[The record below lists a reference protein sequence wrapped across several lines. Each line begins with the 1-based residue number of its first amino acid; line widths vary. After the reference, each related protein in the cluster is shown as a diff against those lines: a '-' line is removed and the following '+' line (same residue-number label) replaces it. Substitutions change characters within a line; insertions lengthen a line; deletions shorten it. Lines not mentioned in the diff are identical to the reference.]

1 MATQAYDGERTAQDT
16 EEIFRRLTERPAEL
30 LRFATAGSVDDGKS
44 TLIGRLLYD
53 SKQVLADQLEHV
65 EQTSRQM
72 GHDFLDLSLLTDGLR
87 AEREQGITIDV
98 AYRYF
103 ATAQRRFIIADTPG
117 HEQYTRNM
125 VTGASTA
132 DLVIVLIDA
141 RKGVVAQSRRH
152 AFIAS
157 LLQIPHLVV
166 CVNKMDMLAY
176 DEEVFDSIV
185 EEFERFA
192 ARLDIQDVT
201 FIPISALKGDNVVER
216 SPAMPWYQGPPLLYH
231 LEHVHIASDRNL
243 IDVRFPVQW
252 VIRPRGAQGVG
263 LGADAGA
270 RSTVGV
276 PLRAD
281 VDARSTAGVP
291 LRADVDARSTAGV
304 PLRADVDAQSTTGV
318 PARADYRAYAGQVA
332 GGILREGDEV
342 VVLPGGRRTTIAGID
357 TFDGPLREA
366 FPPMSVALRLA
377 DEVDVGRG
385 SLIARPHNQPAVA
398 SGFESLLCWMSE
410 RPLDCGRRYL
420 VKHTTNTAAVGALEV
435 RYRIEVDT
443 LRRDERAATLALND
457 LGRVRVELT
466 SPLVFDSYRRNR
478 VTGSLIVIDEA
489 TNETVAA
496 GVILDTEAD
505 TAGRDERAGGG
516 GDPAGGGGDPA
527 GGGGDPACGGGDPA
541 GGGGDP
547 AGGGGDPAG
556 GGGDPAGGGGD
567 PAGGGGEG
575 AGMGRDGAAD
585 GEAPAKTERSPN
597 VRWERETITRGE
609 RWAALGLTGA
619 TVWLTGLPAAGK
631 STIGRAIEER
641 LVRAGRPAYL
651 LDGDNLRHGL
661 NGDLGFDEC
670 ARAEN
675 VRRTAHVA
683 RLLAEC
689 GAVALV
695 SLVSPY
701 AADREL
707 AASLHAAQELPFLE
721 VFVNTPLARC
731 EQRDPKGLYARAR
744 SGELQ
749 GLTGVGAP
757 YEAPTAPGVVLGA
770 PDEAIESAVDR
781 VLEALAEL
789 GVIRPPAEGG

>member
-1 MATQAYDGERTAQDT
+1 MGSTDIRTSSGDVAAGETD
-16 EEIFRRLTERPAEL
+16 EVFRRLTGRPVEL

-65 EQTSRQM
+65 ELTSRRM

-132 DLVIVLIDA
+132 DLVVVLVDA

-166 CVNKMDMLAY
+166 CINKMDLLDY
-176 DEEVFDSIV
+176 DQAVFDSIV
-185 EEFERFA
+185 DDFDSFA

-201 FIPISALKGDNVVER
+201 FIPISALRGDNVVER
-216 SPAMPWYQGPPLLYH
+216 SQAMPWYQGPPLLYH

-252 VIRPRGAQGVG
+252 VIRPRGGT
-263 LGADAGA
+263 
-270 RSTVGV
+270 RSH
-276 PLRAD
+276 PPR
-281 VDARSTAGVP
+281 
-291 LRADVDARSTAGV
+291 
-304 PLRADVDAQSTTGV
+304 
-318 PARADYRAYAGQVA
+318 DYRAYAGQVA
-332 GGILREGDEV
+332 GGILRTGDEV
-342 VVLPGGRRTTIAGID
+342 VVLPGGQHTTVAGID
-357 TFDGPLREA
+357 TFDGPVGEA

-385 SLIARPHNQPAVA
+385 STIARTHNQPEV
-398 SGFESLLCWMSE
+398 SGSFESLLCWMSE
-410 RPLDCGRRYL
+410 RPLDPRRRYL
-420 VKHTTNTAAVGALEV
+420 VKHTTRTAAVSALDV
-435 RYRIEVDT
+435 RYRIDVDT
-443 LRRDERAATLALND
+443 LHRDESAAALALND
-457 LGRVRVELT
+457 LGRVRVELA

-496 GVILDTEAD
+496 GTILDTEAEVED
-505 TAGRDERAGGG
+505 VRN
-516 GDPAGGGGDPA
+516 PQS
-527 GGGGDPACGGGDPA
+527 
-541 GGGGDP
+541 
-547 AGGGGDPAG
+547 
-556 GGGDPAGGGGD
+556 
-567 PAGGGGEG
+567 
-575 AGMGRDGAAD
+575 
-585 GEAPAKTERSPN
+585 KTERSPN
-597 VRWERETITRGE
+597 VRWQRATMTRRQ
-609 RWAALGLTGA
+609 RWGALGFSGA

-631 STIGRAIEER
+631 STIGRALEER
-641 LVRAGRPAYL
+641 LVAAGRPAYL

-661 NGDLGFDEC
+661 NGDLGFDEA

-683 RLLAEC
+683 RLLAES

-695 SLVSPY
+695 CLVSPY

-707 AASLHAAQELPFLE
+707 AAALHAAEDLHFVE
-721 VFVNTPLARC
+721 VFVSTPLERC

-744 SGELQ
+744 AGELP
-749 GLTGVGAP
+749 GMTGVDAP
-757 YEAPTAPGVVLGA
+757 YEPPTQPDVVLHTCE
-770 PDEAIESAVDR
+770 EALEAAVDR
-781 VLEALAEL
+781 VLDALAAR
-789 GVIRPPAEGG
+789 GVGVRG